1 MSTEMFTEYA
11 ERNETKLY
19 AETENVVK
27 VQEENIYGN
36 AARALRDTHA
46 KSHAA
51 VKAHLE
57 ILDIDE
63 DAIKQGLAE
72 RTKLPSTLIEQISV
86 KQGLFSKPGRYPVWL
101 RFANG
106 RGSVNPDSKSDT
118 RAMSVK
124 IINVE
129 GDRLP
134 DTYQT
139 NVQDIITQNGDVFF
153 ISTIADYFSFLRAA
167 YKSSVSSLLW
177 LVFHL
182 RQFLALKRITS
193 FQPKSLLTERY
204 WSGSAYALG
213 LATTPGECPD
223 VSSATYPAVVKYAF
237 TPCMPEEPFLD
248 VPREK
253 VDLPK
258 SEIPENYYREDLI
271 EKLARPDAKYCWNV
285 GIQFQTT
292 NEMSIDNIIVPWS
305 EQESPF
311 FTVGR
316 LTVEHQDINFEKQ
329 YNFVEDL
336 TYSPWNGLQVHRP
349 VGALNR
355 LRHHVYPLIMA
366 YRLKKRGVDIDV
378 MTGNE
383 NPNC

>member
-1 MSTEMFTEYA
+1 MTTEMFTEYT
-11 ERNETKLY
+11 ERNEKTLY
-19 AETENVVK
+19 AENSVVIKTEEEK
-27 VQEENIYGN
+27 VYGK
-36 AARALRDTHA
+36 AKRALRDTHA

-51 VKAHLE
+51 VKAHIE
-57 ILDIDE
+57 IFDIDE

-72 RTKLPSTLIEQISV
+72 RTKLPKTLIEGIKI
-86 KQGLFSKPGRYPVWL
+86 KQGVFTSPGRYPVWL

-106 RGSVNPDSKSDT
+106 RPQVSPDRESDT

-134 DTYQT
+134 DCYQT
-139 NVQDIITQNGDVFF
+139 NVQDIITQTGDVFF
-153 ISTIADYFSFLRAA
+153 ISTIAYYLSFLKAT
-167 YKSSVSSLLW
+167 YKLPLFSLLW
-177 LVFHL
+177 LIFHL
-182 RQFLALKRITS
+182 RQFLALKRITG
-193 FQPKSLLTERY
+193 FAPKSLLTERY
-204 WSGSAYALG
+204 WSGSVYALG
-213 LATTPGECPD
+213 LATTQGQCPD
-223 VSSATYPAVVKYAF
+223 VPSATYPAVLKYAF

-253 VDLPK
+253 IELPK

-271 EKLARPDAKYCWNV
+271 EKLARPNAKYCWNV

-292 NEMSIDNIIVPWS
+292 DEMSIDNIIIPWS

-316 LTVEHQDINFEKQ
+316 LTVEHQDIDFEKQ

-355 LRHHVYPLIMA
+355 LRHHVYPLIA
-366 YRLKKRGVDIDV
+366 SYRLKKRGVKIDV
-378 MTGNE
+378 MTGDE
-383 NPNC
+383 NPN

>member
-1 MSTEMFTEYA
+1 MPTEMFTEYT
-11 ERNETKLY
+11 EHNEKQLY
-19 AETENVVK
+19 EETLKVVK
-27 VQEENIYGN
+27 TQEEKIYGN
-36 AARALRDTHA
+36 AKRALRDTHA

-57 ILDIDE
+57 VLDFDE

-72 RTKLPSTLIEQISV
+72 RTKLPDTLIEQISV
-86 KQGLFSKPGRYPVWL
+86 KQGIFSKPGRYPVWL

-106 RGSVNPDSKSDT
+106 RPNVKPDRVPDT

-134 DTYQT
+134 DTYQD
-139 NVQDIITQNGDVFF
+139 NVQDIITQNGSIFF
-153 ISTIADYFSFLRAA
+153 ISNIAYYLSFLKAA
-167 YKSSVSSLLW
+167 YKLPLFTLLW
-177 LVFHL
+177 LIFHL
-182 RQFLALKRITS
+182 RQFFALKRITG
-193 FQPKSLLTERY
+193 FAPKSLLTERY

-213 LATTPGECPD
+213 LPKTEGVCPD
-223 VSSATYPAVVKYAF
+223 VASATYPAVIKYAF

-248 VPREK
+248 KPREK
-253 VDLPK
+253 IDLPK
-258 SEIPENYYREDLI
+258 SQIPENYYREDLI
-271 EKLARPDAKYCWNV
+271 ERLARPDAKYCWNV

-292 NEMSIDNIIVPWS
+292 PEMSIDDIIVDWP
-305 EQESPF
+305 EKESPF
-311 FTVGR
+311 FTVAR
-316 LTVEHQDINFEKQ
+316 LVVEHQDIDFEKQ

-355 LRHHVYPLIMA
+355 LRHHVYPLIAA
-366 YRLKKRGVDIDV
+366 YRLKKRGVKIDV

-383 NPNC
+383 NPN

>member
-1 MSTEMFTEYA
+1 MPTEMFTEYT
-11 ERNETKLY
+11 EQNEKQLY
-19 AETENVVK
+19 DKTCVVVK
-27 VQEENIYGN
+27 TEEDKIYGK
-36 AARALRDTHA
+36 AERALRDTHA

-51 VKAHLE
+51 VKAHIE
-57 ILDIDE
+57 IFDIDE

-72 RTKLPSTLIEQISV
+72 RTKLPRTLIEGI
-86 KQGLFSKPGRYPVWL
+86 KIRQGLFSSPGRYPVWL

-106 RGSVNPDSKSDT
+106 RPDVNPDSKSDT

-134 DTYQT
+134 ECYQT

-153 ISTIADYFSFLRAA
+153 ISTIADYLSFLKAA
-167 YKSSVSSLLW
+167 YKLPLFSVLW
-177 LVFHL
+177 LIFHL
-182 RQFLALKRITS
+182 RQFLALRGITG
-193 FQPKSLLTERY
+193 FAPKSLLTERY
-204 WSGSAYALG
+204 WSGSAYSLG
-213 LATTPGECPD
+213 LATAQGVCPD
-223 VSSATYPAVVKYAF
+223 VPSVTYPAVVKYAF

-248 VPREK
+248 MPREK
-253 VDLPK
+253 IDLPE

-271 EKLARPDAKYCWNV
+271 EKLARPDARYSWNF

-292 NEMSIDNIIVPWS
+292 SEMSIDNIIIPWL
-305 EQESPF
+305 EEESPL

-316 LTVEHQDINFEKQ
+316 LTVEHQNIDFEKQ
-329 YNFVEDL
+329 LNFVEDL

-355 LRHHVYPLIMA
+355 LRRHVYPLIAA
-366 YRLKKRGVDIDV
+366 YRLKKRGVQIDEL
-378 MTGNE
+378 TGNE
-383 NPNC
+383 NPN